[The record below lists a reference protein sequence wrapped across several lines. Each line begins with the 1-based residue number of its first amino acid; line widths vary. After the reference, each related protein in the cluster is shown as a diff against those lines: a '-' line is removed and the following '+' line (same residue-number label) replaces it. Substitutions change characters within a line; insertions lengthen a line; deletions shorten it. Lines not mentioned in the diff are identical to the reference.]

1 MKLIAAAAFIAG
13 LLTSL
18 GVAGAAEPAAPFGL
32 WRVADGS
39 AVIRIKS
46 CGPALCGFVAG
57 APPPGPGEKSVVGQK
72 ILLDMRREGA
82 VWRGSIYNIDDG
94 KTYDGE
100 ISIGDETRLKIKGC
114 LPGGGLCGGETWKRE
129 VETRSR

>member
-1 MKLIAAAAFIAG
+1 LLASFDAATA
-13 LLTSL
+13 T
-18 GVAGAAEPAAPFGL
+18 EPEAPFGL

-39 AVIRIKS
+39 AVVRIKA

-57 APPPGPGEKSVVGQK
+57 APPPGPGEKSVVGQQ
-72 ILLDMRREGA
+72 ILLDMRRDGA

-100 ISIGDETRLKIKGC
+100 ISIADETRLKIKGC